1 MNFETCKKILR
12 IAGILTIISAV
23 LTLLFAI
30 AGIAAGGAAVS
41 NPGIEADPEL
51 QQNVGLAIAGSIIL
65 LLAAALGLVEGIVC
79 YRAGKSGKKRAA
91 TVAIFLA
98 VLSTIMYIANQ
109 LRSAPQGTNIV
120 SVIINIVLNVLV
132 IYAAYVVRQN
142 AEA

>member
-91 TVAIFLA
+91 TVAMFLA

-132 IYAAYVVRQN
+132 IYAAYVVRQK

>member
-1 MNFETCKKILR
+1 MNFETAKKVLR
-12 IAGILTIISAV
+12 IAGILTIIGAV

-91 TVAIFLA
+91 TVAMFLA

>member
-1 MNFETCKKILR
+1 MNFETGKRILR

-91 TVAIFLA
+91 TVAMFLA